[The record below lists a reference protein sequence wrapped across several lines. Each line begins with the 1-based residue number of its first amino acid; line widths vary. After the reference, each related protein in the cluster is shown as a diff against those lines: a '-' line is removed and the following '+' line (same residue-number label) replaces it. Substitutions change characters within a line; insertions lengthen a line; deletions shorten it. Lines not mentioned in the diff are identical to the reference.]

1 MAPRFLGSQLLHH
14 VPQAVQ
20 RELKV
25 CGGVGMAPGL
35 CDEPL
40 LAVFGMVP
48 FLTSILSTML
58 PMLGAAKH
66 DSMKVVFCCGKTGP
80 LRGDGWVWPAHSWG
94 AVLCFQCS
102 FVGGWGAFR
111 LQEDGGTIRG
121 RVMRWGLSGHCCG

>member
-1 MAPRFLGSQLLHH
+1 MAPRFLWSQSLHH
-14 VPQAVQ
+14 MPQAVQ

-25 CGGVGMAPGL
+25 CGGVGVAVGL
-35 CDEPL
+35 CDAPL
-40 LAVFGMVP
+40 LAVFGVVP

-80 LRGDGWVWPAHSWG
+80 LWGGGWVWPAHSWG
-94 AVLCFQCS
+94 GLFFQCS

-111 LQEDGGTIRG
+111 LQEEGGMIRG
-121 RVMRWGLSGHCCG
+121 RVMPVEAERALL